1 MSTIKASKHSKNN
14 FVEEHLK
21 WKLCEIYVWEW
32 KIVLN
37 LLTSF
42 LFFFCKVHSSHTHG
56 AHKHLAGTN
65 IDATQSHEDHDE
77 AHTQVDVL
85 KNQISQVEP
94 DVFIG
99 LSLCCGFV
107 FMLLIDHISGGH
119 AHAPPTSGVCYS
131 TLVYSML
138 FNESLAKK
146 KNKTKQKTVS
156 CVHQND
162 HTHKRGCFL
171 ANHAYA

>member
-1 MSTIKASKHSKNN
+1 M
-14 FVEEHLK
+14 
-21 WKLCEIYVWEW
+21 
-32 KIVLN
+32 
-37 LLTSF
+37 
-42 LFFFCKVHSSHTHG
+42 
-56 AHKHLAGTN
+56 AGTN

-131 TLVYSML
+131 TLVYSIL
-138 FNESLAKK
+138 FNESLTKK
-146 KNKTKQKTVS
+146 KNKTKRKTVL

-171 ANHAYA
+171 ANHACA